1 MMNRYLAVGLGVVA
15 GAALFEAALI
25 PGIVIGGA
33 VLLAPRYLPRLSRR
47 LSPDPEQV
55 DTAPRGPDI
64 APQRRD
70 DIPRI
75 SLPAGLQIKQAIA
88 KTITFRIIVT
98 GLDFTTNYVV
108 LGELA
113 VAAGLST
120 VSLVV
125 GPIFYFT
132 HEAAWNYL
140 APTNGDVEL
149 AALPATAADTAADPK
164 AIVIS
169 RPLAKTITFRAIG
182 TVLDFTTNYVVI
194 SDAATAVA
202 LTAFGFV
209 VGPFVY
215 LGHEMLWD
223 HYIAPRQR
231 RPSLPVP
238 TIAASPSGRGSNAE
252 AEPT

>member
-1 MMNRYLAVGLGVVA
+1 MNRYLTVGLGVLA
-15 GAALFEAALI
+15 GAALIEAALI

-33 VLLAPRYLPRLSRR
+33 VLLAPRCLPRLSRR
-47 LSPDPEQV
+47 LSPDAEPV
-55 DTAPRGPDI
+55 AGPPRRPGPAPPRQDN
-64 APQRRD
+64 AQ
-70 DIPRI
+70 RI

-113 VAAGLST
+113 IAAGLST
-120 VSLVV
+120 VSLIV

-132 HEAAWNYL
+132 HETVWNYL
-140 APTNGDVEL
+140 APADSDVDL
-149 AALPATAADTAADPK
+149 VALPATAADTAADPR
-164 AIVIS
+164 AIVIN
-169 RPLAKTITFRAIG
+169 RPLAKTITYRTIG
-182 TVLDFTTNYVVI
+182 TVLDFTTNYAVI
-194 SDAATAVA
+194 SDAATAAA

-238 TIAASPSGRGSNAE
+238 ANAALPSGRGTHAE
-252 AEPT
+252 AEPA